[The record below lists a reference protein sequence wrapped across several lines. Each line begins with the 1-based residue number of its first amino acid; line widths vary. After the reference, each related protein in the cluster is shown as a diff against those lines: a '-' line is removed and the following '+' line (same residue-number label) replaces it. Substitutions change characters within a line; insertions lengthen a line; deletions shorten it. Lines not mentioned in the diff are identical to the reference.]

1 MKIVLVYLGRKGA
14 GPEYAFEMAK
24 ALSSK
29 ANVLCVISS
38 YISNRNN
45 WLSLANENSS
55 VEIKELKTYNS
66 IAGFIVR
73 SFDFWAYAN
82 VICAIN
88 NFAPDMIYSPMGHFW
103 EKFIVPFCKC
113 KYTIKTIHDVVLHKG
128 EDSYIH
134 KFLNSLFSYKTYKY
148 VILSDIFKVDLE
160 KKGIDEKNIIV
171 IPHAVFKEYASV
183 EQQRDYTQYNR
194 FLFFGRI
201 IKYKGIEVL
210 LSSMQIVLKKCPNAR
225 LVIAGNGDVTPYKDL
240 MNKYMDNLELHLGW
254 IADSR
259 VADFF
264 KDIDFVV
271 LPYTHASQS
280 GVIPLSYAF
289 GKPVIATKIG
299 GIPEQV
305 EDGDT
310 GILVS
315 PNDEVELGNVI
326 GHLLSNPETLVKMK
340 SNCYDYAL
348 HNTWDTSAQKL
359 IDAYLES
366 SL

>member
-1 MKIVLVYLGRKGA
+1 
-14 GPEYAFEMAK
+14 
-24 ALSSK
+24 
-29 ANVLCVISS
+29 
-38 YISNRNN
+38 
-45 WLSLANENSS
+45 
-55 VEIKELKTYNS
+55 
-66 IAGFIVR
+66 
-73 SFDFWAYAN
+73 
-82 VICAIN
+82 
-88 NFAPDMIYSPMGHFW
+88 MGHFW

-113 KYTIKTIHDVVLHKG
+113 KYSVRTIHDVVLHKG
-128 EDSYIH
+128 EDSYMH
-134 KFLNSLFSYKTYKY
+134 RFLNSLFSYKAYKY
-148 VILSDIFKVDLE
+148 VILSDIFKEDLK

-171 IPHAVFKEYASV
+171 IPHAVFKGYAPINM
-183 EQQRDYTQYNR
+183 QNDYTQYNR

-210 LSSMQIVLKKCPNAR
+210 LNSMQIVLGKCFNAQ
-225 LVIAGNGDVTPYKDL
+225 LVIAGSGDVTPYEDL
-240 MNKYMDNLELHLGW
+240 MDKYRDNLDLHLGW
-254 IADSR
+254 IDDSQ

-271 LPYTHASQS
+271 LPYIHASQS

-305 EDGDT
+305 EDGKT
-310 GILVS
+310 GILIS
-315 PNDEVELGNVI
+315 PNSEVELGNAI
-326 GHLLSNPETLVKMK
+326 ARLLSNPDVLVKMK

-359 IDAYLES
+359 IDAYLKS